1 MSLIPATAYTPVR
14 AATPKAARAV
24 PHVVVKKPKP
34 DIQWL
39 EKELRT
45 GGMFDRYVEAERHKI
60 DGAIRNVA
68 RRWYG
73 YKPSFNNAK
82 CKDLEVRVE
91 AAIPARLYHRMIQM
105 DPDFWKDPANLRR
118 LKADNPDM
126 AIFV

>member
-1 MSLIPATAYTPVR
+1 MSLIPATSYTDVR
-14 AATPKAARAV
+14 AAAPKAVRTV
-24 PHVVVKKPKP
+24 PHVAVKKPKP
-34 DIQWL
+34 DMKWL

-60 DGAIRNVA
+60 DGAIRKVA
-68 RRWYG
+68 MRWYK
-73 YKPSFNNAK
+73 YRPSFKDSK